1 MKPGTTIVGLTVA
14 VASSLVAGCSGVAD
28 GERTIRYV
36 GSSTIGRFI
45 TDAEGSYGKCQF
57 ALWTEPESYG
67 GEQAALMGIAD
78 IGGVARDVDPSVL
91 EQGVVGTMIGKDA
104 ITVIVNGENP
114 VKNLSI
120 DQLKD
125 IFTGKTTNWKELG
138 GEDLQIQPYI
148 VSSASA
154 TRNIFRSAVL
164 KKERYQACVVVE
176 PDSEMIHVVA
186 KTRGAIG
193 HISFAFL
200 PSCTEVK
207 PLWVE
212 GQKPSAWNPNYPI
225 TRPLY
230 LCTKGHPSGQVKRFI
245 DWALSKEG
253 QSVVTKN
260 FVGVR

>member
-1 MKPGTTIVGLTVA
+1 MKPGTSIVGLTVA
-14 VASSLVAGCSGVAD
+14 AASALLAGCAGAGRD
-28 GERTIRYV
+28 GTIRYV
-36 GSSTIGRFI
+36 GSSTIGKFMA
-45 TDAEGSYGKCQF
+45 DAEAPYGRCQF
-57 ALWTEPESYG
+57 ALWMEPESYG

-78 IGGVARDVDPSVL
+78 IGGVARSVDPAVL

-104 ITVIVNGENP
+104 ITVIVHGENP
-114 VKNLSI
+114 VKSVSI

-125 IFTGKTTNWKELG
+125 IFTGKTTNWEELG

-148 VSSASA
+148 VSRASA
-154 TRNIFRSAVL
+154 TRNIFRAAVL
-164 KKERYQACVVVE
+164 KEGRYQACVVVE
-176 PDSEMIHVVA
+176 PDEEMIHVVA
-186 KTRGAIG
+186 KTKGAIG

-200 PSCTEVK
+200 PACTEVK

-212 GQKPSAWNPNYPI
+212 GQEPSAWNPNYPI

-230 LCTKGHPSGQVKRFI
+230 LCTKGPPRGEVKRFI

-253 QSVVTKN
+253 QRIVTKR

>member
-1 MKPGTTIVGLTVA
+1 MKPGTSIVGLTVA
-14 VASSLVAGCSGVAD
+14 VVSPFLAGCAGVPRD
-28 GERTIRYV
+28 GTIRYV
-36 GSSTIGRFI
+36 GSSTIGKFMA
-45 TDAEGSYGKCQF
+45 DAEASYGRCKF

-78 IGGVARDVDPSVL
+78 IGGVARGVDPAVL

-104 ITVIVNGENP
+104 ITVIVHGENP
-114 VKNLSI
+114 VKSLSI

-125 IFTGKTTNWKELG
+125 IFTGKTRNWKELG

-148 VSSASA
+148 VSRASA
-154 TRNIFRSAVL
+154 TRNIFRSVVL
-164 KKERYQACVVVE
+164 KEERYQACVVVE
-176 PDSEMIHVVA
+176 PDAEMIHVVA
-186 KTRGAIG
+186 QTRGAIG

-200 PSCTEVK
+200 RACTEVK

-230 LCTKGHPSGQVKRFI
+230 LCTKGRPRGEVKRFI
-245 DWALSKEG
+245 DWTLSEAG
-253 QSVVTKN
+253 QKVVTKH
-260 FVGVR
+260 FVGLR